1 MSNKPSKVPVEP
13 IHVFNPSLDL
23 VNKQPEVREAD
34 DDVAD
39 LKSRTWDL
47 PGGPAAKISCPPCR
61 GLRFN
66 PWLGNQIPHDAT
78 KHSYAANEDPDT
90 EVKAEDLVCR
100 NGPSTAKQMNNFF

>member
-47 PGGPAAKISCPPCR
+47 PGGPVAKNLLTSAGDTGSI
-61 GLRFN
+61 
-66 PWLGNQIPHDAT
+66 W
-78 KHSYAANEDPDT
+78 EDPT
-90 EVKAEDLVCR
+90 
-100 NGPSTAKQMNNFF
+100 G